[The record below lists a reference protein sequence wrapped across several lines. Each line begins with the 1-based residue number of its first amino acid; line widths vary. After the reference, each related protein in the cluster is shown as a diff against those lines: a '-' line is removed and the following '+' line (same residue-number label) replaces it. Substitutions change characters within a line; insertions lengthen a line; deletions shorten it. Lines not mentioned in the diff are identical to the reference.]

1 MEMGSKIG
9 GLRMIEA
16 GNVDDMDAG
25 ASPHEIVTSRK
36 RASAERRLAS
46 SMGSVMERASWD
58 SCRRLGGVL
67 GLAFF
72 VVAKRRRE
80 RSIANVRLALGLSE
94 AQATRV
100 ARRGSQNWGMTI
112 CEFLHL
118 PNASPAEIR
127 QHVSLDGLEHLH
139 DALGAGRGAIILMAH
154 LGNWEATVAR
164 LALELPMVAIVR
176 PLYNAAAQS
185 HMTSVR
191 NGFGVRVISKHAAAR
206 PALKTLRANGS
217 LCILPDRHAGPEGAL
232 LPLFGH
238 ATRFETAPA
247 RFAMMSGAPLV
258 PVVGARR
265 DPWFS
270 DGRIQARVSP
280 AFCVASGARD
290 DRENATLEGTRQ
302 VISSIENMVR
312 AQPDQWSWMLRRW
325 RDEQE

>member
-1 MEMGSKIG
+1 MKSKD
-9 GLRMIEA
+9 GLNMIE
-16 GNVDDMDAG
+16 NFKNNEDEG
-25 ASPHEIVTSRK
+25 ASPHEIVTSCK

-46 SMGSVMERASWD
+46 SMGSVLERASWD
-58 SCRRLGGVL
+58 NCRRLGGYL
-67 GLAFF
+67 GLVFF
-72 VVAKRRRE
+72 AVASRRRA
-80 RSIANVRLALGLSE
+80 RSIANVQLALGLNR
-94 AQATRV
+94 AQATRI

-127 QHVSLDGLEHLH
+127 QHVSLEGLEHLH
-139 DALGAGRGAIILMAH
+139 HALAHGHGALILMAH

-176 PLYNAAAQS
+176 PLYNAAAQR
-185 HMTSVR
+185 HMTGVR
-191 NGFGVRVISKHAAAR
+191 NSYGLRVISKHAAAR
-206 PALKTLRANGS
+206 PALKTLRAGGS
-217 LCILPDRHAGPEGAL
+217 LCILPDRHAGADGAL

-258 PVVGARR
+258 PAVGARR

-270 DGRIQARVSP
+270 DGRIQARVHPS
-280 AFCVASGARD
+280 FQVAPGARD
-290 DRENATLEGTRQ
+290 DREAATLEGTRQ
-302 VISSIENMVR
+302 VISSIEDMVR

-325 RDEQE
+325 RNEREN